1 MRSHLQSSKTR
12 TSMCDPKR
20 SQSSQSKYS
29 SLFLLQTLLHLRA
42 PLATQTIRA
51 SNQEEHLVQVSCPAE
66 ACTTMSI
73 AYTDQHRSSFTD
85 LSHVCVFIT
94 CLCFYHMSVIN
105 TCLCYHIPKHR
116 PFVNSTK
123 Q

>member
-12 TSMCDPKR
+12 TSMHDPKR
-20 SQSSQSKYS
+20 SRSSQSKYS

-51 SNQEEHLVQVSCPAE
+51 SNQEEHLVYVSCPAE

-73 AYTDQHRSSFTD
+73 ALQISID
-85 LSHVCVFIT
+85 LHLLI
-94 CLCFYHMSVIN
+94 YHMSVIN
-105 TCLCYHIPKHR
+105 TCLCYHMPKHR
-116 PFVNSTK
+116 PLVNSTK
-123 Q
+123 QCSSSI